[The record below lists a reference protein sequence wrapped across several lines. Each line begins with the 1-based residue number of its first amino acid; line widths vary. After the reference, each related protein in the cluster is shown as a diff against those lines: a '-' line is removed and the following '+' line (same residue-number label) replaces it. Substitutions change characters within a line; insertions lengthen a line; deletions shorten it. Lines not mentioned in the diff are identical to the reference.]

1 MSVPRLLEQAGCPEH
16 LLDGPI
22 GDIIAIDPLVVHK
35 RTSVI
40 VTTLHAE
47 SIGARAKN
55 AVADWETS
63 VPLDWNV
70 ETIEEIPA
78 P

>member
-1 MSVPRLLEQAGCPEH
+1 MTRHVTLYNSK
-16 LLDGPI
+16 LD
-22 GDIIAIDPLVVHK
+22 K
-35 RTSVI
+35 RTTVV

-55 AVADWETS
+55 AVADWVTS
-63 VPLDWNV
+63 VPLDWDV